1 MHFLPSDGESE
12 AIRIKIWF
20 LKSALMRE
28 IVHWRIKR
36 LLKFKLKNSEY
47 QAYVPVFHVRY
58 EFDTAANI
66 TACDRQNKKLRLYI

>member
-36 LLKFKLKNSEY
+36 FLKFKLKNSEY
-47 QAYVPVFHVRY
+47 
-58 EFDTAANI
+58 
-66 TACDRQNKKLRLYI
+66 

>member
-1 MHFLPSDGESE
+1 MHFLPSDGESK

-47 QAYVPVFHVRY
+47 
-58 EFDTAANI
+58 
-66 TACDRQNKKLRLYI
+66 